1 MLILSFTLGSYVGD
15 NFLIWLG
22 IYFVIT
28 CAYSM
33 GLKKVILLD
42 CLILAILYTLRVIA
56 GAAALNMQLS
66 FWLLAFS
73 VFLFL
78 SLAFIKRYAE
88 IEVQL
93 HAGVQKIHGRG
104 YLTTDATLIQSLG
117 VVAGYLSILVLALY
131 LNSEAILKLYKM
143 PEMVWGSV
151 LILLYWISHMWM
163 KAHRGEM
170 HDDPLVFAVKDKLS
184 LVSGILFSLTMYLGA
199 IGIW

>member
-1 MLILSFTLGSYVGD
+1 M
-15 NFLIWLG
+15 
-22 IYFVIT
+22 
-28 CAYSM
+28 
-33 GLKKVILLD
+33 
-42 CLILAILYTLRVIA
+42 
-56 GAAALNMQLS
+56 
-66 FWLLAFS
+66 
-73 VFLFL
+73 
-78 SLAFIKRYAE
+78 
-88 IEVQL
+88 
-93 HAGVQKIHGRG
+93 
-104 YLTTDATLIQSLG
+104 G